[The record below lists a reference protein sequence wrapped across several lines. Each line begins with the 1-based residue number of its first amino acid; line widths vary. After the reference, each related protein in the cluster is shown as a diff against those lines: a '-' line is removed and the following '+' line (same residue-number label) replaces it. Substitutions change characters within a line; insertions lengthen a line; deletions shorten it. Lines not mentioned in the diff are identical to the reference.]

1 MHQPD
6 DDAWLTEHCR
16 AIGDRI
22 RAERLR
28 QNRTQENVYLAA
40 GISRFTLQEI
50 EAGRAN
56 PTLKLLLRISRVLD
70 TPLSNLV

>member
-1 MHQPD
+1 MHAPD

-28 QNRTQENVYLAA
+28 QNRTQEQLHLAA

-56 PTLKLLLRISRVLD
+56 PTLRLLLRIARELD
-70 TPLSNLV
+70 TPLSSLV

>member
-1 MHQPD
+1 MHAPD

-22 RAERLR
+22 RTERLR
-28 QNRTQENVYLAA
+28 QNRTQESVYLAA
-40 GISRFTLQEI
+40 GISRYTLQEI

-56 PTLKLLLRISRVLD
+56 PTLRLLLRISRVLD
-70 TPLSNLV
+70 TPLSSLV